1 MPPDLFFGTTIAT
14 CILVLKKSKKDSS
27 VLFIDASAEFVRL
40 GNKNKL
46 TTDNQQK
53 ILGAYTA
60 RQDVEHFAKLVS
72 HDEITANAYDISVS
86 SFVEAKDTRQ
96 AIDITALNSEIA
108 RIVARQQEL
117 REQIDAIVADLEA
130 GSDEVV

>member
-1 MPPDLFFGTTIAT
+1 M
-14 CILVLKKSKKDSS
+14 
-27 VLFIDASAEFVRL
+27 LFIDASAEFVRL

-117 REQIDAIVADLEA
+117 REQIDAIVADLEGA
-130 GSDEVV
+130 E